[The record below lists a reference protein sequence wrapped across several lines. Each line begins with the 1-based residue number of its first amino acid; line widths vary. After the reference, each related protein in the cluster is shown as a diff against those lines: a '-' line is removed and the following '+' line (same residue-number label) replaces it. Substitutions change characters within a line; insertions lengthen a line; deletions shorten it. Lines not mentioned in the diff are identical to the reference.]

1 MNKRKEKVKKGKY
14 TRAVTSFLVALLVIA
29 LGFAGVALKCYHD
42 NHTPFEFEI
51 DGKSLV
57 VQDEISIS
65 MRPTQSWVS
74 LERTDGFVSGAQYDG
89 VIANNLNKDVRD
101 WELTIYL
108 PQEGIIDSSWN
119 GIYKETDNTIVITPM
134 DYNNLIVAEDEQSFG
149 FIFYSKMKVDFTKFS
164 MTGYYQVIPQEYLLF
179 WVLVFFS
186 VCWVLALVIYIS
198 ICIKIRKLEK
208 QRQKDREIIS
218 QAMMVI
224 AHLVDAKDEYTRD
237 HSLRVALYAAEIARR
252 SGMKEE
258 DIKNLKYIAL
268 VHDCGKVGVPDS
280 ILKKTGTLTPEE
292 TDIVKSHTILGGH
305 ILDSFT
311 SIEGIRDGALCHHE
325 RFDGTGYP
333 NKLKGK
339 KIPVCARIIGVADAY
354 DAMSS
359 DRYYRPRLPRE
370 VVLEELRV
378 NNGTQFDPE
387 YVRHMIDMM
396 EDGTADTI
404 QSLKV
409 EEPDITIL

>member
-1 MNKRKEKVKKGKY
+1 MKKYKEKAKKGNYRK
-14 TRAVTSFLVALLVIA
+14 AIILFLVTLAVIA
-29 LGFAGVALKCYHD
+29 MGFAGVSLKCYYD
-42 NHTPFEFEI
+42 NHTPFHYEI
-51 DGKSLV
+51 DGGTLGV
-57 VQDEISIS
+57 HEQISIT

-74 LERTDGFVSGAQYDG
+74 LEREDGFVSGAQYDG
-89 VIANNLNKDVRD
+89 VITNNLNRNIHD

-108 PQEGIIDSSWN
+108 PQDGIIDSSWN
-119 GIYKETDNTIVITPM
+119 GIYTEADDTITITPM
-134 DYNNLIVAEDEQSFG
+134 DYNNLIVSGDEQSFG
-149 FIFYSKMKVDFTKFS
+149 FIFYSKMKLDFTNFA
-164 MTGYYQVIPQEYLLF
+164 MTGYYQVMPQQYMVF
-179 WVLVFFS
+179 WILILFS
-186 VCWVLALVIYIS
+186 VFWALALIIYIC
-198 ICIKIRKLEK
+198 ICIKVRKLEK

-252 SGMKEE
+252 SGMKEDE
-258 DIKNLKYIAL
+258 ITNLKYIAL
-268 VHDCGKVGVPDS
+268 VHDCGKVGVPDY

-311 SIEGIRDGALCHHE
+311 SIEGIRDGALYHHE
-325 RFDGTGYP
+325 KFDGSGYP

-339 KIPVCARIIGVADAY
+339 QIPVYARIIGVADAY

-359 DRYYRPRLPRE
+359 DRCYRARLPRNI
-370 VVLEELRV
+370 VLEELY
-378 NNGTQFDPE
+378 NNSGSQFDPE
-387 YVRHMIDMM
+387 YVRHMINMM
-396 EDGTADTI
+396 EDGTADAI
-404 QSLKV
+404 QLLKV

>member
-1 MNKRKEKVKKGKY
+1 MKKRKEKIKKGNY
-14 TRAVTSFLVALLVIA
+14 RRAVISFLVALAVIA
-29 LGFAGVALKCYHD
+29 LGFIGVSLKCYYD
-42 NHTPFEFEI
+42 NHTLFHYEI
-51 DGKSLV
+51 DGRSLGV
-57 VQDEISIS
+57 HEQIAIS

-74 LERTDGFVSGAQYDG
+74 LEREDGFVSGAQYDG
-89 VIANNLNKDVRD
+89 VIANNLNKSIHD

-108 PQEGIIDSSWN
+108 PQDGIIDSSWN
-119 GIYKETDNTIVITPM
+119 GIYTEADNTITITPL
-134 DYNNLIVAEDEQSFG
+134 DYNNLIVSGDEQPFG

-164 MTGYYQVIPQEYLLF
+164 MTGYYQVIPQQYVFF
-179 WVLVFFS
+179 WVLILFS
-186 VCWVLALVIYIS
+186 VCWVLALIIYIG

-218 QAMMVI
+218 QAMMAI

-258 DIKNLKYIAL
+258 EIKNLKYIAL

-280 ILKKTGTLTPEE
+280 ILKKKGTLTPEE
-292 TDIVKSHTILGGH
+292 RDIIKSHTVLGGH

-311 SIEGIRDGALCHHE
+311 SIEGIRDGALYHHE

-359 DRYYRPRLPRE
+359 DRCYRPRLPRE
-370 VVLEELRV
+370 VVLEELQK
-378 NNGTQFDPE
+378 NNGSQFDPD

-404 QSLKV
+404 QLLKV